1 MKKIL
6 AASVV
11 GGLLLGGTGMAWAAT
26 GGGSDPTPST
36 SAAPGTDPKPAA
48 GRAALARGALKV
60 AADTIHVDQKD
71 LVAELRAGKTIADVA
86 NEHHVAPQTV
96 IDAIVNA
103 AKARIA
109 TAVQNGKLTQD
120 RADKLEA
127 RLPQLADKLV
137 NGHVHPRRLA
147 RRQATRGALEVAA
160 DTLHVDQKD
169 LVTELRSGKSIAD
182 VANEHHVA
190 PQTVIDAIVNAAKA
204 RIATAVQNGKLTQDR
219 ADKLEARLPQLA
231 DKLVNGHVHPR
242 AGQSGNTSNG
252 PNAAPASLA
261 A

>member
-36 SAAPGTDPKPAA
+36 SAAPGTTQTPGA
-48 GRAALARGALKV
+48 GRLALARGALKV
-60 AADTIHVDQKD
+60 AADTIHIDQKA
-71 LVAELRAGKTIADVA
+71 LAAELRDGKTIADVA
-86 NEHHVAPQTV
+86 NEHQVAPQTV
-96 IDAIVNA
+96 IDALVNA
-103 AKARIA
+103 AKDRIA
-109 TAVQNGKLTQD
+109 TAVKNGKLSQD

-137 NGHVHPRRLA
+137 NGHVHPRRLV
-147 RRQATRGALEVAA
+147 RRQAARGALKVAA
-160 DTLHVDQKD
+160 DTIHVDQKA
-169 LVTELRSGKSIAD
+169 LVSELRSGKSVAD

-190 PQTVIDAIVNAAKA
+190 PQTVIDAIVNAGKD
-204 RIATAVQNGKLTQDR
+204 RIATAVKNGKLSQDR

-231 DKLVNGHVHPR
+231 EKLVNRTFGSKGAQ
-242 AGQSGNTSNG
+242 AGSGSSG
-252 PNAAPASLA
+252 PNAAPAVLA